1 VRWIAAHPTAPW
13 VAAAVIYLTAALFW
27 LDHGPIVAGP
37 GDSRFEYV
45 AGYILFGVIA
55 ALVML
60 PAVFGHAS
68 QEGLPRR
75 IMRNRVLSWLGLVS
89 YGIFLWHYPITVAL
103 AEGGVNDWWPDAA
116 FLVLGTLTLAI
127 TLVCAALSYYLVERP
142 LMRLK

>member
-1 VRWIAAHPTAPW
+1 M
-13 VAAAVIYLTAALFW
+13 IYLTAALFW

-60 PAVFGHAS
+60 PAVFGHVAG
-68 QEGLPRR
+68 GLPRR

-103 AEGGVNDWWPDAA
+103 AEGGVNDWWPACRLPRA
-116 FLVLGTLTLAI
+116 RPLTLAI
-127 TLVCAALSYYLVERP
+127 TLVCNHRGLRSAQL
-142 LMRLK
+142 